1 MKNIVCL
8 LAALLLCTSVA
19 RAEPWQIT
27 GPSVPAKSWY
37 LVDYN
42 SGAILAEHNPDDR
55 LPPASLT
62 KLMTIYL
69 VFKELR
75 AGRLTLNDE
84 VPVSNKAWRM
94 PGSRMFIRAN
104 TVVTVRDLIKGLLIE
119 SGNDAAIAL
128 AERVAGSEQRF
139 VTLMNAQ
146 AVKLGMSNTHY
157 SDATGLPHPDHYST
171 ARDLSVIARAIIRDF
186 PEYYSRWDAQKKFSY
201 DGITQYNRNTLLWR
215 EQGVDG
221 MKTGYTHAAGYC
233 IVASGMRD
241 GMRLVVAVLGAPNEK
256 ARADDGK
263 KLLDFGF
270 HNFETDLLYQALEPA
285 LNLHVWMGNSD
296 MLPAGVGH
304 DLYLTIPR
312 GTLDR
317 LKTQVTVSQTEVAP
331 IQRGQDVGSMTLSF
345 DREPLAQYPL
355 VALRGV
361 AAGNL
366 LERAR
371 DRLRLWW
378 RGETETGFVAPKVQ

>member
-1 MKNIVCL
+1 MKSVICSF
-8 LAALLLCTSVA
+8 AAFLLCTSVA
-19 RAEPWQIT
+19 GAEPWQIA

-42 SGAILAEHNPDDR
+42 SGEVLAEHNPDER

-62 KLMTIYL
+62 KLMTAYL

-75 AGRLTLNDE
+75 AGQLKLDDE
-84 VPVSNKAWRM
+84 ISVSRKAWQM

-104 TVVTVRDLIKGLLIE
+104 TVVTARNLIKGMLIE

-128 AERVAGSEQRF
+128 AEHVAGSEQRF

-146 AVKLGMSNTHY
+146 AAKLGMSNTHY

-186 PEYYSRWDAQKKFSY
+186 PEYYSRWDAQKEFSY

-233 IVASGMRD
+233 LVASGMRD
-241 GMRLVVAVLGAPNEK
+241 GMRLVVTVLGTDNTK
-256 ARADDGK
+256 ARTAAGK

-270 HNFETDLLYQALEPA
+270 QNFETRLLYQTLEPA
-285 LNLHVWMGNSD
+285 LNLHVWMGSSD
-296 MLPAGVGH
+296 VLPAGIGH
-304 DLYLTIPR
+304 DLYITIPR

-317 LKTQVTVSQTEVAP
+317 LKTQITVSHTEVAP
-331 IQRGQDVGSMTLSF
+331 IQRGQDVGTVTLSF
-345 DREPLAQYPL
+345 DQAPLGQYPL
-355 VALRGV
+355 VALRDVGS
-361 AAGNL
+361 GNL
-366 LERAR
+366 LERTR
-371 DRLRLWW
+371 DHLRLWF
-378 RGETETGFVAPKVQ
+378 RGVTDPGFTAPEVQ